1 MCIIQPAPAAD
12 MIFQNTDI
20 PVLDR
25 KRQASI
31 ARPEAGTA
39 VSINFRFARMIDKYL
54 CRSVKVC
61 LDNIFLIPRA
71 IRPEAHSRGKK
82 GPGVLIQ
89 IQVNESTDSL
99 GILMDQFFLSAQID
113 KLLIFLRRFII
124 SHNNRHQC
132 PEMVVHMARIVEQIK

>member
-25 KRQASI
+25 KRQASV
-31 ARPEAGTA
+31 ARPEAGTS
-39 VSINFRFARMIDKYL
+39 VSINFSLARMIDKYL

-71 IRPEAHSRGKK
+71 IGLKPTAVE
-82 GPGVLIQ
+82 GPW
-89 IQVNESTDSL
+89 SSYTDT
-99 GILMDQFFLSAQID
+99 G
-113 KLLIFLRRFII
+113 
-124 SHNNRHQC
+124 
-132 PEMVVHMARIVEQIK
+132 